1 MKKYNC
7 IFLDRDG
14 TLNLD
19 PPPGYISSLKDF
31 KFFDGVLNSLKKIS
45 EQGNVFCIITNQSG
59 VSRGLIR
66 IENLKIIH
74 KYIEEQ
80 FKRLSIPLLGIYFC
94 KDLPDKSTFRRKPNV
109 GMFLEAK
116 KNHNLD
122 LEKCL
127 MVGDSKADI
136 IAGSNLG
143 MDTMLVLTGNGNE
156 TLKLLDKD
164 SQPSFIAKDLN
175 HGAEILC
182 N

>member
-1 MKKYNC
+1 M
-7 IFLDRDG
+7 
-14 TLNLD
+14 
-19 PPPGYISSLKDF
+19 
-31 KFFDGVLNSLKKIS
+31 
-45 EQGNVFCIITNQSG
+45 
-59 VSRGLIR
+59 
-66 IENLKIIH
+66 
-74 KYIEEQ
+74 
-80 FKRLSIPLLGIYFC
+80 LGIYFC
-94 KDLPDKSTFRRKPNV
+94 KDLPDKSTFRRKPNA

-127 MVGDSKADI
+127 MVGDSKVDI
-136 IAGSNLG
+136 IAGSKLG

-175 HGAEILC
+175 HGADILC